1 MKQILLSLNL
11 LAGNNSPSSLN
22 FPINFIQLI
31 SPFIIFTPS
40 ESFDGIILSGFVF
53 FFLIAIFPQI
63 IYCIIYINVNN
74 LTQRIFSRTVMMF
87 LLEYQIGIRYFFSRC
102 NKRVL
107 SNDSLY

>member
-31 SPFIIFTPS
+31 LPFIIFTPS
-40 ESFDGIILSGFVF
+40 ESFDGIVLSGFVF
-53 FFLIAIFPQI
+53 FFKAIFPQI

-87 LLEYQIGIRYFFSRC
+87 LLEYQIGIRYFFF
-102 NKRVL
+102 KM
-107 SNDSLY
+107 

>member
-31 SPFIIFTPS
+31 LPFIIFTPS
-40 ESFDGIILSGFVF
+40 ESFDGIVLSGFVF
-53 FFLIAIFPQI
+53 FFKAIFPQI

-102 NKRVL
+102 NKRAL
-107 SNDSLY
+107 SNDALY